1 MAGPHRPHKL
11 KTRYK
16 FAYGIGHLQ
25 NDLTAALWF
34 SFLLT
39 YFVEVIGLST
49 AESGVL
55 MLLGQ
60 GTAVASRQFSRKW
73 PHANAGAC

>member
-1 MAGPHRPHKL
+1 MAGSSQRHAKL
-11 KTRYK
+11 KPRYK

-25 NDLTAALWF
+25 NDLTASLWF

-49 AESGVL
+49 AESGAL

-60 GTAVASRQFSRKW
+60 GAA
-73 PHANAGAC
+73 